1 VIKATVDIDV
11 RAVSEHEHWS
21 PPATLPEQVHAVWR
35 AAVDDLGGAGHMRAS
50 FLPVVEAYCEA
61 IWLHAQAAAEVRK
74 SGLLVKGIADR
85 SIVNPA
91 VRVQKDAAATIL
103 RYADAL
109 GFTPSARIRMAL
121 EEVAGLSVLASL
133 NASLDAAG

>member
-1 VIKATVDIDV
+1 MVIAETVGTGV
-11 RAVSEHEHWS
+11 AAAEHDHW
-21 PPATLPEQVHAVWR
+21 PLPETLPEPLHEVWR
-35 AAVDDLGGAGHMRAS
+35 AAVDDLGGAGHMRAA
-50 FLPVVEAYCEA
+50 FLPQLEAYCQA
-61 IWLHAQAAAEVRK
+61 VWLHAQAVAEVRAR
-74 SGLLVKGIADR
+74 GLMVKGIAGR

-121 EEVAGLSVLASL
+121 EEVAGMSVLASL
-133 NASLDAAG
+133 NASLDSAS